1 MSRGWWAVAKAAG
14 GLLVLGML
22 AARVGTAPFVA
33 GLKAVEP
40 ASVVAAMGLTALT
53 TAVSAQRW
61 RLVGRAYGVRMT
73 LPAAAAAYY
82 RSQFLNSVLP
92 GGVLGDVHRGVRHR
106 AMRSVVAERVVG
118 QAVQVAL
125 AGLVVLVA
133 WPVTASPTTLP
144 LTAAALGG
152 VLLLAAVVLVLVA
165 RDWLEVEVVPP
176 VLGLSAL
183 AAGGHAAV
191 FVVAARAAGVEAGTG
206 LLAALALAV
215 LVVAAIPFN
224 LAGWGLR
231 EGAAAW
237 AFAAA
242 GLGAATGATV
252 AVTYGV
258 LALVATL
265 PGAVLLLTGA
275 GARQTER
282 EAVVVHA

>member
-1 MSRGWWAVAKAAG
+1 MSRAWWAIAKAAG

-73 LPAAAAAYY
+73 LSAAAAAYY

-133 WPVTASPTTLP
+133 WPTTRSATTDPIARCLTPRCTSPST
-144 LTAAALGG
+144 
-152 VLLLAAVVLVLVA
+152 
-165 RDWLEVEVVPP
+165 PP
-176 VLGLSAL
+176 GST
-183 AAGGHAAV
+183 
-191 FVVAARAAGVEAGTG
+191 E
-206 LLAALALAV
+206 
-215 LVVAAIPFN
+215 
-224 LAGWGLR
+224 LR
-231 EGAAAW
+231 NW
-237 AFAAA
+237 D
-242 GLGAATGATV
+242 
-252 AVTYGV
+252 
-258 LALVATL
+258 
-265 PGAVLLLTGA
+265 
-275 GARQTER
+275 R
-282 EAVVVHA
+282 